1 MYKKMMDNE
10 EVKSYFLS
18 CKYQP
23 KVFINIVIKEI
34 ENDQKHSGILHVMC
48 MDNHSFKNVLV
59 YIVAK
64 FFNVMAKNFA
74 SEINSKAHVAKKRSS
89 EINPKAHVAKKRS
102 SEKNKPSSSSTKIRK
117 LQSQN

>member
-18 CKYQP
+18 CKHQR
-23 KVFINIVIKEI
+23 KVFIKIVIKEI

-48 MDNHSFKNVLV
+48 MDNHSCKNVLV
-59 YIVAK
+59 HIVAK

-89 EINPKAHVAKKRS
+89 Q
-102 SEKNKPSSSSTKIRK
+102 KNKPSSSITKIRK
-117 LQSQN
+117 LQ